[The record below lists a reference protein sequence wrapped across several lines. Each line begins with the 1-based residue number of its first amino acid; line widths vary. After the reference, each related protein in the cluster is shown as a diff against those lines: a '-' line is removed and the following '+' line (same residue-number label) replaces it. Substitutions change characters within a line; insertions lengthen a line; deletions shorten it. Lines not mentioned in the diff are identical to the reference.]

1 MRHPWIYAA
10 LANFLVCAAAS
21 PDRKGRNHEIRT
33 QDGVKRST
41 CVVSAGGKNTTD
53 DAPTILEAFTKCVTH
68 GRIVFQ
74 PTTYYVNSVLN
85 VRWLQD
91 MVTDLYGTLE
101 SELHQKPDVLYF
113 KTWTVEQSKYPPNGG
128 SGGYGSIVRV
138 RCSSC
143 WVSLSRICT
152 GATTSPRVGSF
163 RSSAVNPCTNIGLL
177 DIDLKLYNSIV
188 APDYLLGHVAE
199 AGGWNRTRSV
209 CEESSAIGEC

>member
-21 PDRKGRNHEIRT
+21 PDRKGRNHEIGT

-53 DAPTILEAFTKCVTH
+53 DAPAFLEAFTKCVTH

-91 MVTDLYGTLE
+91 MVTGLYGTLE
-101 SELHQKPDVLYF
+101 
-113 KTWTVEQSKYPPNGG
+113 G
-128 SGGYGSIVRV
+128 
-138 RCSSC
+138 
-143 WVSLSRICT
+143 
-152 GATTSPRVGSF
+152 
-163 RSSAVNPCTNIGLL
+163 
-177 DIDLKLYNSIV
+177 
-188 APDYLLGHVAE
+188 
-199 AGGWNRTRSV
+199 
-209 CEESSAIGEC
+209 